1 MASFDDCLR
10 NMMDADVVS
19 REEAAELK
27 ATYER
32 LRTKH
37 AAGMSPEA
45 AEAAAKAEL
54 DRRLAGEANHKKR
67 VALLAIKAQRRLK
80 ADLDGFRDAAG
91 VPDIGLAAIN
101 LLEHYG
107 RAGYS
112 SVAGRAKA
120 ILGLAHADMEGVL
133 HEFRRTW
140 ATGRRQ
146 NAARLDNVVREL
158 FGEDSGDAAAK
169 GLAKAWD
176 EVSDG
181 LRQRFNAAGGAI
193 RKLESWG
200 LPQSHNR
207 LALMKRGKDAW
218 ISDTLPRLDPD
229 RMVHPLTG
237 DPIPPAELRSMLDH
251 VYDSIVEEGWNT
263 REPSSVPFG
272 RGAIANQRTDHRF
285 LVFKSADDWMAYQ
298 RQYGEPDPFASMMS
312 HIRGMANDIAAMEVL
327 GPNPN
332 ATMNWLK
339 QTIQKE
345 AAAAENGKPSRMK
358 SGRYPWARD
367 VRSTANWTIN
377 ELDGLYAEL
386 RGGAGPASEGFAAWA
401 AGIRNWLVA
410 AKLGSATLS
419 AVTGDPVTMSI
430 AKGFIGLPV
439 ANTYQS
445 IARQFSQA
453 SRREAVAAG
462 LINEEAMHVLRER
475 ARYAG
480 TLAGPEWTRWLPDRV
495 MAWNGLAPWT
505 QAAKH
510 AFGREMQAFLGHR
523 LEDGWDAL
531 PVEFRRAA
539 EGYGLDA
546 GSWAV
551 VRRAQAQQ
559 IEDARFLRPQD
570 ISAVD
575 HPDAKAISERWLEM
589 ILSETEYAI
598 PSGTSRGRNLMVG
611 TSQPGTFWGEF
622 RRSAAMFKSF
632 GVSVAMLQGA
642 RVATEIGAGRGARGG
657 AYVGAALTTLT
668 LAGAMSV
675 WLKDIAAG
683 RDPRPATNGAFW
695 VGAVTQ
701 GGGLGIFGDFALADF
716 SRFGNSLPETL
727 AGPVVS
733 TVSDA
738 YGLTIGQGMK
748 LLKGEE
754 TNLSQEAIR
763 ALRSYTPGGTLWYV
777 RAAYNRVVLDQ
788 LQFLADPK
796 ASQKFKR
803 QVSTAQREREQGYWW
818 EPGEVLPGRAPALGP

>member
-10 NMMDADVVS
+10 NMMDADVISPEV
-19 REEAAELK
+19 AKELK
-27 ATYER
+27 ATFER
-32 LRTKH
+32 LREQHSK
-37 AAGMSPEA
+37 GKSPEGA
-45 AEAAAKAEL
+45 AAAAKADLEKRLVADAL
-54 DRRLAGEANHKKR
+54 DKKR
-67 VALLAIKAQRRLK
+67 TALLSIAAQRRLK
-80 ADLDGFRDAAG
+80 DDLDHFRDAKG
-91 VPDIGLAAIN
+91 EQDLGLATLS

-120 ILGLAHADMEGVL
+120 ILGMAHAEMEQVL
-133 HEFRRTW
+133 HEFGRTW
-140 ATGRRQ
+140 LTGARK
-146 NAARLDNVVREL
+146 NAARMDNVVREL
-158 FGEDSGDAAAK
+158 HGEDTGDLAAK
-169 GLAKAWD
+169 ALAKAW
-176 EVSDG
+176 ETVSDG

-193 RKLESWG
+193 QKLASWG

-207 LALMKRGKDAW
+207 LALIKRTKELW
-218 ISDTLPRLDPD
+218 INDILPLLDPA

-237 DPIPPAELRSMLDH
+237 DPVPPSELRSLLDR

-263 REPSSVPFG
+263 RDPSSIPMG

-285 LVFKSADDWMAYQ
+285 LVFKDADSWLKYQ
-298 RQYGEPDPFASMMS
+298 RQYGEPDPFATMMS
-312 HIRGMANDIAAMEVL
+312 HIKGMANDIAAMEVL

-332 ATMNWLK
+332 ATLEWLK
-339 QTIQKE
+339 QTIMKE

-358 SGRYPWARD
+358 AGRYFGVKD
-367 VRSTANWTIN
+367 VRSTANLTLL
-377 ELDGLYAEL
+377 ELDGIYAEL
-386 RGGAGPASEGFAAWA
+386 RGGAGPARETAAAWG

-495 MAWNGLAPWT
+495 MAWNGLAAWT

-510 AFGREMQAFLGHR
+510 AFGREMQAFLGNR
-523 LEDGWDAL
+523 IEGEWDAL
-531 PVEFRRAA
+531 PEAFRRAA

-546 GSWAV
+546 GAWDV
-551 VRRAQAQQ
+551 IRKAQAQQ
-559 IEDARFLRPQD
+559 IDDARFLRPQD
-570 ISAVD
+570 IAAVK
-575 HPDAKAISERWLEM
+575 HPDAKALSERWLEM
-589 ILSETEYAI
+589 ILSETEYAV
-598 PSGTSRGRNLMVG
+598 PSGTARGRAAMIG
-611 TSQPGTFWGEF
+611 QSRAGTFWGEF

-642 RVATEIGAGRGARGG
+642 RVAAEIGAGRGARGG

-668 LAGAMSV
+668 LAGAMSI

-683 RDPRPATNGAFW
+683 RDPRSAKNTDFW
-695 VGAVTQ
+695 IGAVTQ

-716 SRFGNSLPETL
+716 NRFGNSLPETL
-727 AGPVVS
+727 AGPVVA
-733 TVSDA
+733 TVADA
-738 YGLTIGQGMK
+738 YRLTVGQLFK
-748 LLKGEE
+748 LGRREE
-754 TNLSQEAIR
+754 TNLSEEAVR
-763 ALRSYTPGGTLWYV
+763 VLRNYTPGGTLWYV

-788 LQFLADPK
+788 LQYLADPK

-803 QVSTAQREREQGYWW
+803 QVRDAQRERNQEFWW
-818 EPGEVLPGRAPALGP
+818 APGEMVPQRAPGW